1 MNKLINMLVIT
12 DQIIIGSYDDKNIKY
27 KSDIDINEFLGK
39 NKKLSD
45 DEKNKF
51 LDYLYEYFLNLYDN
65 QTKYNYYI
73 TEFKCG
79 FINNNKLYWTE
90 KEVRKNRKEIETI
103 KGSKFINLQEALLSK
118 SIIKIDILY
127 IDDDDIFKEI
137 TKNYFFE
144 YDNFDTTPLS
154 VKEDLITSLTDDA
167 FEYKNKDYIKFLK
180 RVYKIKRLKKVPYND
195 ELKIINSHIGRLDYF
210 INHILLIDKFN
221 NIKNV
226 KNKKKI
232 INKNLEYV
240 NNGIKEILKIDPK
253 IDLSNMIIKYDYM
266 KKQILSCFKKI

>member
-73 TEFKCG
+73 TDFKCG

-90 KEVRKNRKEIETI
+90 KEIRKNRKEIETI
-103 KGSKFINLQEALLSK
+103 KGSKFITLQEALLSK

-144 YDNFDTTPLS
+144 YDNFDTTPSS

-180 RVYKIKRLKKVPYND
+180 RVYKIKRLKKVPFND
-195 ELKIINSHIGRLDYF
+195 ELKIINSYIGRLDYF

-253 IDLSNMIIKYDYM
+253 IDLSNMIEKYDYM